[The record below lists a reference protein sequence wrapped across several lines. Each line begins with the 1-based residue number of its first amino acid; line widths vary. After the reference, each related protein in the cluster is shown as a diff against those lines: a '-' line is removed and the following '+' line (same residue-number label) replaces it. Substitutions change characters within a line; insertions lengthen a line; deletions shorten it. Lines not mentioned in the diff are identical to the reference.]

1 MKRRHG
7 GTGARR
13 KDRGAVVP
21 ISPKQETRFR
31 DFVRAYGKAV
41 PPAELWQQ
49 SLDGAEDAYPRLIA
63 LAKSLP
69 ESDEPRVEDVHNYAI
84 DLFSM
89 PVQPELFAC
98 VLPVCFHAWH
108 HDVAWGGRKYGGAI
122 EQFSPALARRPLIDE
137 FLSKKQAHAVKT
149 FMRDAIL
156 DRLDVENSLSHAGM
170 GAPVYGWFEK
180 FGSFCVIV
188 PELEP
193 LWSEWWAFGT
203 PGRAVAALQYISCLM
218 YEDDEN
224 PIFATWNPDKG
235 GGPPCLWGTDGHI
248 YEECWKPENVR
259 FFRDT
264 VTVNYVFDALKRA
277 SKALNGVLESSVPGQ
292 MIEDFS
298 YLDDV
303 LVHRIRALTEIVS
316 RPLFD
321 SPMDWPP
328 PPPS

>member
-7 GTGARR
+7 GTGGRW
-13 KDRGAVVP
+13 KEQGAVVP
-21 ISPKQETRFR
+21 VSPRKEPLFR

-69 ESDEPRVEDVHNYAI
+69 ESDEPRVEDVLNYAI
-84 DLFSM
+84 DLVSM
-89 PVQPELFAC
+89 PVQPDLFAC
-98 VLPVCFHAWH
+98 ILPVCLHAWH
-108 HDVAWGGRKYGGAI
+108 HDVVWGGGKYGGAI

-137 FLSKKQAHAVKT
+137 FLPEKQARAVKA
-149 FMRDAIL
+149 FMRAAIL
-156 DRLDVENSLSHAGM
+156 ERLDVENSLKHSGM
-170 GAPVYGWFEK
+170 GASPYGWSEK
-180 FGSFCVIV
+180 LGSFCVIV

-193 LWSEWWAFGT
+193 LWTEWWAFET
-203 PGRAVAALQYISCLM
+203 PGRAIATLQYISCLM

-224 PIFATWNPDKG
+224 PIFAPWTPDKG
-235 GGPPCLWGTDGHI
+235 GGPFGLWETDGHI

-264 VTVNYVFDALKRA
+264 VTADYVFDALKRA
-277 SKALNGVLESSVPGQ
+277 RTALDGVLESSVPGR
-292 MIEDFS
+292 MIDDFQ

-303 LVHRIRALTEIVS
+303 LAHRIRALPEIVS
-316 RPLFD
+316 RPLLD
-321 SPMDWPP
+321 APMEWPP
-328 PPPS
+328 LRPS